1 MHTLLTILY
10 LMVSII
16 IFFVISK
23 KKRDWIWDEYVNT
36 IHPLAIVVVICCL
49 LWIFILP
56 IVSFWW
62 LLEKIYS
69 KFNN

>member
-16 IFFVISK
+16 IFFITYK
-23 KKRDWIWDEYVNT
+23 KNRDCIWDDHVDT
-36 IHPLAIVVVICCL
+36 VHPLAIVVAICCL
-49 LWIFILP
+49 AWIFILP
-56 IVSFWW
+56 IVGFWR

-69 KFNN
+69 KFNK

>member
-16 IFFVISK
+16 IFFIIFK
-23 KKRDWIWDEYVNT
+23 KKPDWIWDDYVDT

-62 LLEKIYS
+62 LLEKVYS
-69 KFNN
+69 KFNK